1 MRWTLYFWLFLGL
14 NLSAQVPISPDLH
27 QALQNETDNW
37 LPLRLQLD
45 QALDWERITQAWD
58 QSGVPVAD
66 RPRRVNRL
74 LMQQAQQS
82 QQRLLREL
90 QDLPATLVRDIRSYY
105 LINMVL
111 VKASPELVAQLRE
124 RSDLVY
130 IDLANETFIPHEY
143 FEGSQKA
150 QSGQG
155 VQGTEN
161 GLEAIHAPAL
171 WQMGYTGRGQKVFV
185 YDSGVWST
193 HPAFANR
200 FLGNY
205 LPMHQAW
212 SGAFSRHPS
221 GINSNHGTHVLG
233 TVAGLD
239 PRNSDTIGV
248 AFGSY
253 WMANDLINASTAA
266 GLPGIQHL
274 VEAFQWALNP
284 DGDTT
289 TSSDVPAVI
298 NNSWRWR
305 DEPDTVHCG
314 GYIVQLMN
322 AIEAAGIANVFS
334 GGNTGPANTNLN
346 SPQRIKSNPVNVFSV
361 GSVNGNIA
369 FPPPISA
376 FSTRGPTQCPVS
388 GNLEIHP
395 EVVAPGENVR
405 SAWGQDG
412 FNTIS
417 GTSMSSPHVSG
428 ALLLLKEAFPHLSG
442 AELMNALYQTATDL
456 GTLGEDNTYG
466 NGLINVEAAFNWL
479 ATQYTPRDPNAVQW
493 DLAITDWSAAG
504 LPEFGCDSTYL
515 LDAIVTNKGLHGISQ
530 LQYRISVN
538 GVLQSGWQTVNTPG
552 LATAGGSD
560 TLAALVAYAVGYGL
574 QEVSLEVRLDSTE
587 YDLVN
592 NRKLWRY
599 HKLPR
604 WGGNSPFWGS
614 GYDFFFDPS
623 QYGVD
628 TAGWYVDNPDGSFGW
643 DTVSLPVST
652 PLGNLRA
659 MSVALSDYAPALNQR
674 DRLISPVLQF
684 SANHALLSFHL
695 AYRPVGPVPFL
706 HDTFRVWMSTDC
718 GASFSNLLYEAWGD
732 SLNTTPSYGGNFIP
746 GTNDFKAIN
755 ISLPAITP
763 PFPGGPA
770 GQWVFAFETINRKGN
785 DLFVSNISISG
796 GAGVNEFLLNHT
808 VRPNPSSGKVQIE
821 LPDEPSG
828 RWALMDINGRTLE
841 EGSVVQHRGAL
852 NLGAYPKGV
861 YVLRLNTAHQSAIV
875 RLIRD

>member
-1 MRWTLYFWLFLGL
+1 MRRLLLLFLL
-14 NLSAQVPISPDLH
+14 PSAFLMAQVPLSPQLQ
-27 QALQNETDNW
+27 QALLSDDSDW
-37 LPLRLQLD
+37 LPLRLQFD
-45 QALDWERITQAWD
+45 QAIDWERVTHDWD
-58 QSGVPVAD
+58 QAEVAVGE
-66 RPRRVNRL
+66 RPRLVNRL
-74 LMQQAQQS
+74 LMQQAREAQE
-82 QQRLLREL
+82 RLLHELRTLPHDRVRE
-90 QDLPATLVRDIRSYY
+90 IRPYY
-105 LINMVL
+105 LINMIL
-111 VKASPELVAQLRE
+111 VEGRPQLVEMLRE
-124 RSDLVY
+124 RTDLIY
-130 IDLANETFIPHEY
+130 IDLADETFIPHEY
-143 FEGSQKA
+143 LEASQKT
-150 QSGQG
+150 QVTNGI
-155 VQGTEN
+155 QGTEN
-161 GLEAIHAPAL
+161 GLEAINAPAL
-171 WQMGYTGRGQKVFV
+171 WQQGYTGRGRKVFV

-193 HPAFANR
+193 HPAFADR
-200 FLGNY
+200 FLGHY
-205 LPMHQAW
+205 APMDQAW

-221 GINSNHGTHVLG
+221 GINSNHGTHVMG
-233 TVAGLD
+233 TVGGLD
-239 PRNSDTIGV
+239 ARTNDTIGV

-284 DGDTT
+284 DGDTA
-289 TSSDVPAVI
+289 TSDDVPDVI

-428 ALLLLKEAFPHLSG
+428 AILLLKEAFPQLSG
-442 AELMNALYQTATDL
+442 AALMNALYQTAIDL
-456 GTLGEDNTYG
+456 GSTGEDNTYG
-466 NGLINVEAAFNWL
+466 NGLIDVEAAFNWL

-493 DLAITDWSAAG
+493 DVAITDWSAPG
-504 LPEFGCDSTYL
+504 FSEFGCDSTYL
-515 LDAIVTNKGLHGISQ
+515 LDAVVTNLGMLGISQ
-530 LQYRISVN
+530 LEYRIAVN
-538 GVLQSGWQTVNTPG
+538 GVVQSGWQVVNTPG
-552 LATAGGSD
+552 LTTAGGSD
-560 TLAALVAYAVGYGL
+560 TLFGLAAYAVGYGR
-574 QEVSLEVRLDSTE
+574 QEVSLEVRLDSAE
-587 YDLVN
+587 YDRVN

-599 HKLPR
+599 HRLPR
-604 WGGNSPFWGS
+604 WGGNSPYWGS

-659 MSVALSDYAPALNQR
+659 ISVALSDYEPALNQR
-674 DRLISPVLQF
+674 DRLISPVLQLT
-684 SANHALLSFHL
+684 ANHALLSFRL

-718 GASFSNLLYEAWGD
+718 GASFSQLLYEAWGD

-746 GTNDFKAIN
+746 GFSDFKAIN
-755 ISLPAITP
+755 ISLPATAP
-763 PFPGGPA
+763 YPGSE
-770 GQWVFAFETINRKGN
+770 WVFAFETVNRKGN
-785 DLFVSNISISG
+785 DLFLSDISISG
-796 GAGVNEFLLNHT
+796 GAGVNEYMLNHT

-828 RWALMDINGRTLE
+828 SWLLMDLHGRKLE
-841 EGSVVQHRGAL
+841 EGVIHQHRGELHLSAF
-852 NLGAYPKGV
+852 PQGV
-861 YVLRLNTAHQSAIV
+861 YVLQLQSAQHSAIV
-875 RLIRD
+875 RLVRD

>member
-74 LMQQAQQS
+74 LMQQAQQK
-82 QQRLLREL
+82 QQRLLRDL
-90 QDLPATLVRDIRSYY
+90 QALPSSLVRDIRSYY

-284 DGDTT
+284 DGDTA
-289 TSSDVPAVI
+289 TSDDVPDVI

-493 DLAITDWSAAG
+493 DVAITDWSAQG

-515 LDAIVTNKGLHGISQ
+515 LDAVVTNQGVQGISQ
-530 LQYRISVN
+530 LEYRIAVN
-538 GVLQSGWQTVNTPG
+538 GVVQGGWQVVNTPG

-560 TLAALVAYAVGYGL
+560 TLSALAAYAVGYGR
-574 QEVSLEVRLDSTE
+574 QEVSLEIRLDSAE
-587 YDLVN
+587 YDRVN

-604 WGGNSPFWGS
+604 WHQFFTDGGYAPYSVFH
-614 GYDFFFDPS
+614 DFFER
-623 QYGVD
+623 GLD

-643 DTVSLPVST
+643 DT
-652 PLGNLRA
+652 LRVPPNPWLNERA
-659 MSVALSDYAPALNQR
+659 VSVALSDYEPALNQR
-674 DRLISPVLQF
+674 DRLITPVFRFHADQPVL
-684 SANHALLSFHL
+684 SFGL

-718 GASFSNLLYEAWGD
+718 GASFSQLLYEAWGD
-732 SLNTTPSYGGNFIP
+732 SLNTTASYGSNFFP
-746 GTNDFKAIN
+746 GYNDFRTIY
-755 ISLPAITP
+755 IPLPSTAP
-763 PFPGGPA
+763 YPGSE
-770 GQWVFAFETINRKGN
+770 WVFAFETVNRKGN
-785 DLFVSNISISG
+785 DLFLSHIRLLG
-796 GAGVNEFLLNHT
+796 GASVDDYVLNHT

-828 RWALMDINGRTLE
+828 SWLLMDLHGRKLE
-841 EGSVVQHRGAL
+841 EGVIHQHRGEL
-852 NLGAYPKGV
+852 NLSAYPQGV
-861 YVLRLNTAHQSAIV
+861 YVLQLQSDQHSAIV
-875 RLIRD
+875 RLVRD